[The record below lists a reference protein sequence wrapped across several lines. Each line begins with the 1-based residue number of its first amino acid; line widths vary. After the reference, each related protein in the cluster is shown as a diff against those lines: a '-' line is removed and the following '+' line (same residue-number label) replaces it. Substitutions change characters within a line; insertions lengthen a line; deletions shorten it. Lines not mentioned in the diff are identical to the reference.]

1 MRVMLNRPK
10 HTDHGSWYCRNFYG
24 SEACFLVLSKIIM
37 KLLTKES
44 LNRFAK
50 LGSQEKYETIAWQL

>member
-1 MRVMLNRPK
+1 M
-10 HTDHGSWYCRNFYG
+10 
-24 SEACFLVLSKIIM
+24 EAGIVEIFMALKPVFLVLSKIIM
-37 KLLTKES
+37 KLPTTEL